1 MPSFEQ
7 SVDIDAPPD
16 RVWEVVGDVT
26 SVEHWIP
33 GITAVTRTDYGRV
46 CVFED
51 GHSQREQI
59 LDYDAAARSYRY
71 VIEGAP
77 LPVSE
82 NTGSFTV
89 EQHGDGARV
98 VWRSSFTPLDPAAGA
113 QLAALWEPFLP
124 MVLANLKKLV
134 QERHHTGL

>member
-1 MPSFEQ
+1 MPSFQQSIDIEAGPEQ
-7 SVDIDAPPD
+7 
-16 RVWEVVGDVT
+16 VWAVLGDVT
-26 SVEHWIP
+26 SVDQWIP

-82 NTGSFTV
+82 NTGSFAV
-89 EQHGDGARV
+89 EQHGDGSRV
-98 VWRSSFTPLDPAAGA
+98 VWHSSFTPLDPAAEA

-124 MVLANLKKLV
+124 MVLANLKNLIQKS
-134 QERHHTGL
+134 